1 MHMNMHRIISPL
13 LRIGMWNFSVY
24 PVCATILSSSKR
36 PIVAPLW
43 PVDLEPAGCDLKIKG
58 ACKHPSNYCILF
70 RCWLI
75 GLFQAKNLLVIGDD
89 HPKFAWKSLECLWN
103 HQAVEDSSIGPFE
116 SYLLHG
122 QVKEMCSH
130 IIIYCL
136 TSQASHDG
144 VSKQAASQ
152 IFFRSKPRSFAIGS
166 LELCLQA
173 WATQIS
179 DPTWQVTQKILQC
192 GAPQL

>member
-1 MHMNMHRIISPL
+1 MIIL
-13 LRIGMWNFSVY
+13 N
-24 PVCATILSSSKR
+24 ILEK
-36 PIVAPLW
+36 V
-43 PVDLEPAGCDLKIKG
+43 
-58 ACKHPSNYCILF
+58 
-70 RCWLI
+70 
-75 GLFQAKNLLVIGDD
+75 
-89 HPKFAWKSLECLWN
+89 
-103 HQAVEDSSIGPFE
+103 GPFE

-173 WATQIS
+173 WATQIIS
-179 DPTWQVTQKILQC
+179 DPTWQVTQKILKVMPSAVPKLRIPAVPALKESLQLLSLEKSKSC
-192 GAPQL
+192 PKTTESITDFSSGALNFSLSERMMPRWAQLGAPLDF